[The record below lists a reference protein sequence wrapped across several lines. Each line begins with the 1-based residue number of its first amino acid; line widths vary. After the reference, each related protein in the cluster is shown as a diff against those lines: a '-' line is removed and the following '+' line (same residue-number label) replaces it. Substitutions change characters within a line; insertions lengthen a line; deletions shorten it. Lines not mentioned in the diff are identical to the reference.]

1 MRVNDIFAA
10 ENGEHIRILL
20 CSEEQCY
27 AVSCQ
32 HFRMPFLLS
41 AHELKGM
48 NSISDEEYTI
58 FTIDDDISA
67 AQRCERDRRFALI
80 KPLLDNACIYDKPHR
95 NEIVKQIVGEHSVSR
110 RTLLQYLWKYWVYQS
125 KNILLPTG
133 RTSAKAH
140 ELTADEKAIRWA
152 LNKYYYT
159 PQKQSL
165 QTAYKMM
172 LQAKFCDA
180 QGKLKPD
187 YPTFWQFR
195 YYFRQHRD
203 PISETIS
210 RQGLKAYQRNHRP
223 FTGSICD
230 YAHTIGVYM
239 TDATV
244 ADIYIVSRL
253 SRKPIGRPVIYT
265 MVDAYSRLIT
275 GVYVGL
281 EGGQYALR
289 LLLQNTFTDK
299 VSFCH
304 QHGIDID
311 PQDWPSHHL
320 PTKIMTDRGSEFTSG
335 PLENLCESYHIE
347 IENLPAYRPDL
358 KGVVEKLF
366 DLIQSAYKP
375 LLKGKGVIESDT
387 QERGAPDYRRQGTL
401 DLEQFTA
408 VVLRCVLF
416 YNAKSVQTGFTRAP
430 AMIEANTPPL
440 AASIWNFC
448 TEQED
453 CPIREATD
461 KRLLYTLLPRMEGR
475 ITQRGVEVFGLRY
488 TNCNLKKRF
497 VAAGLRGRESVQIA
511 YMPECMDT
519 IWLYENG
526 TYTALALVQKTYLGK
541 NLAEVADAQQ
551 REKVERTDWKKQELQ
566 AQLNLMDDIQSI
578 ANRSEHT
585 MSDRGNISKQI
596 QHNRCTARKQ
606 ESVSLMDLLTEQQE
620 DDFNDR

>member
-1 MRVNDIFAA
+1 MRQNDLLKTS
-10 ENGEHIRILL
+10 NGDHLRILL
-20 CSEEQCY
+20 YGEEQSY
-27 AVSCQ
+27 VVNCQ
-32 HFRMPFLLS
+32 RCKMPFSVSTPSLLQMERLPPDMYRLF
-41 AHELKGM
+41 ALDED
-48 NSISDEEYTI
+48 ISDR
-58 FTIDDDISA
+58 
-67 AQRCERDRRFALI
+67 QRQQRDHRAALI
-80 KPLLDNACIYDKPHR
+80 SPLMVEECIYDKSLR
-95 NEIVKQIVGEHSVSR
+95 NSLLRNIASDSSVTR
-110 RTLLQYLWKYWVYQS
+110 KTILRYLWLYWVYQS
-125 KNILLPTG
+125 KNALLPAERPTPEL
-133 RTSAKAH
+133 H

-152 LNKYYYT
+152 LNKFYYT
-159 PQKQSL
+159 PQRQSL

-172 LQAKFCDA
+172 LRAKYCDA
-180 QGKLKPD
+180 HGTLKPE

-195 YYFRQHRD
+195 YFFRKNRD

-223 FTGSICD
+223 FTGSVCD

-320 PTKIMTDRGSEFTSG
+320 PTKIMTDRGSEFVAGT
-335 PLENLCESYHIE
+335 LENLCESYHIE

-416 YNAKSVQTGFTRAP
+416 YNAKSVQTGFTRTP

-440 AASIWNFC
+440 AASIWSFC
-448 TEQED
+448 EAQDD
-453 CPIREATD
+453 CPVHEATD
-461 KRLLYTLLPRMEGR
+461 KKLLYTLLPRAEGK
-475 ITQRGVEVFGLRY
+475 ITQRGLEIFGLRFS
-488 TNCNLKKRF
+488 NCTFKKRF
-497 VAAGLRGRESVQIA
+497 VSAGLGGRETVPVA
-511 YMPECMDT
+511 YAPECMDT
-519 IWLYENG
+519 VWLFENG
-526 TYTALALVQKTYLGK
+526 TYSAFDLVQKAYLGK
-541 NLAEVADAQQ
+541 SLAEIADAQQ
-551 REKVERTDWKKQELQ
+551 QEKVERTDWKKQELQ
-566 AQLNLMDDIQSI
+566 AQLDLMSDIQAI
-578 ANRSEHT
+578 ADRSERT
-585 MSDRGNISKQI
+585 MPDRSNISKQI
-596 QHNRCTARKQ
+596 QRNRSTARKQ
-606 ESVSLMDLLTEQQE
+606 ESVSLMDLLAEQQE
-620 DDFNDR
+620 DDFDAR